1 MQANKNLDLSYSSK
15 AMTSHGILSKLGLVT
30 GSRYVV
36 IKLEMLAVCWA
47 IQKCKLFLIGLEH
60 FSVITNHNSLVPIIN
75 NYHLDEIEKP
85 QLQQLKTRLM
95 SYNFTTK
102 WLKDSK
108 NEAPDALS
116 HNPDQIQSPL
126 THLPELDVNDQAE
139 MSIA

>member
-1 MQANKNLDLSYSSK
+1 MLGYTEMQALLDRVG
-15 AMTSHGILSKLGLVT
+15 A
-30 GSRYVV
+30 
-36 IKLEMLAVCWA
+36 
-47 IQKCKLFLIGLEH
+47 LFCH
-60 FSVITNHNSLVPIIN
+60 YSLVPIIN

-85 QLQQLKTRLM
+85 QLQRLKTRLM

-126 THLPELDVNDQAE
+126 THLQSW
-139 MSIA
+139 M